1 MSACSS
7 LLVRP
12 FAVGFPAGTLL
23 LLAAC
28 SGSGPEPE
36 VQARLEAPSLVTE
49 RVAIPPAAA
58 AMPVEASRK
67 RMATLAHAPAPIAD
81 ILPPSYRDV
90 SREQYQAYA
99 DNSVFSV
106 AETPVST
113 FSELKR
119 PRKFSGSSSPK
130 FMIVPFLPAMIMV
143 VSPTAT

>member
-28 SGSGPEPE
+28 SGSVPEPE
-36 VQARLEAPSLVTE
+36 VQASLEAPSLVTE

-58 AMPVEASRK
+58 MPVEASRK
-67 RMATLAHAPAPIAD
+67 RMATLAYAPAPISD

-90 SREQYQAYA
+90 SREQYQ
-99 DNSVFSV
+99 
-106 AETPVST
+106 EIG
-113 FSELKR
+113 R
-119 PRKFSGSSSPK
+119 
-130 FMIVPFLPAMIMV
+130 
-143 VSPTAT
+143 